1 MLLGASVPGID
12 QVPRDI
18 DPQHVCAKFRL
29 GNCRSAVPTSQIQHL
44 HSFRDSEFLH
54 QRFSAFAHRVCD
66 APEIAFFPECF
77 VRIHGTIH
85 NTTLFLDL
93 YSGNASGERAR
104 LACWFARPT
113 QTNFNDARVRIADN
127 IAFRYSPIVS
137 DSVKYITD
145 DRGERTAVVVPIAD
159 YEKLLEDLED
169 LAVVVE
175 RREEPTIPHEQFV
188 SEIKRDGL
196 L

>member
-1 MLLGASVPGID
+1 VLVW
-12 QVPRDI
+12 
-18 DPQHVCAKFRL
+18 
-29 GNCRSAVPTSQIQHL
+29 
-44 HSFRDSEFLH
+44 
-54 QRFSAFAHRVCD
+54 
-66 APEIAFFPECF
+66 
-77 VRIHGTIH
+77 
-85 NTTLFLDL
+85 
-93 YSGNASGERAR
+93 R
-104 LACWFARPT
+104 LA

-159 YEKLLEDLED
+159 YGKLLEDLED